1 MLLDDG
7 SMLFCPCIA
16 SFGRQHGVA
25 GRTPRTVPRT
35 VAIYKSARLEAI
47 REPSSR
53 DWLIFYA
60 SVGTDLEFF
69 CELFRYAIFKG
80 LDASRYAPV
89 AHLARAQP
97 FIYLG

>member
-1 MLLDDG
+1 MLLDNG
-7 SMLFCPCIA
+7 SMSACPWIA
-16 SFGRQHGVA
+16 CFGRQYGVA
-25 GRTPRTVPRT
+25 DCTPCT

-69 CELFRYAIFKG
+69 CELFIYAISEG
-80 LDASRYAPV
+80 LDACRYAPV

>member
-1 MLLDDG
+1 MLLDNG
-7 SMLFCPCIA
+7 SMPSCTCIA
-16 SFGRQHGVA
+16 FFGRQYGVA
-25 GRTPRTVPRT
+25 GRTPRT
-35 VAIYKSARLEAI
+35 VAIYKSARLKAI

-53 DWLIFYA
+53 DWLAFYA

-69 CELFRYAIFKG
+69 CELFRYAICGG
-80 LDASRYAPV
+80 LDACRYAPV

>member
-1 MLLDDG
+1 MLLENG
-7 SMLFCPCIA
+7 SMLSCPCIA
-16 SFGRQHGVA
+16 CFGRQHGVD
-25 GRTPRTVPRT
+25 GCTPRT

-60 SVGTDLEFF
+60 SVGTDLEFL
-69 CELFRYAIFKG
+69 CELFIYAICEG

>member
-1 MLLDDG
+1 MLLDNG
-7 SMLFCPCIA
+7 SMLSCPCIA
-16 SFGRQHGVA
+16 CFVRQHGVA
-25 GRTPRTVPRT
+25 GRTPRT

-69 CELFRYAIFKG
+69 CELFIYAICEG
-80 LDASRYAPV
+80 LAASRYTPAVCLSGGAPF
-89 AHLARAQP
+89 L
-97 FIYLG
+97 YLG

>member
-1 MLLDDG
+1 MLLDNG
-7 SMLFCPCIA
+7 SMSSCPWIA
-16 SFGRQHGVA
+16 CFGRQYGVA
-25 GRTPRTVPRT
+25 DCTPRT

-69 CELFRYAIFKG
+69 CELFIYAISEG

-97 FIYLG
+97 LVYLG